1 MFEDVR
7 SADFPPL
14 FLVQECKREGN
25 FKFQEGLYE
34 EVSTS
39 IPIGVSIVS
48 VGRARSVVGLTYLQP
63 S

>member
-7 SADFPPL
+7 TADFPPFF

-34 EVSTS
+34 EVSSS

-48 VGRARSVVGLTYLQP
+48 DVLDP
-63 S
+63 W